1 MTGGADADADAALGR
16 HMRTAPADRDAK
28 WRHRFYDLL
37 ADARFTQRD
46 PRIRTGDDGFPYYA
60 LDVPRAGRA
69 GGTVAI
75 AALIELATSSGFGIT
90 VNADRAQPWVFTC
103 GDLVTRRAFGT
114 YEFPRIGIPGGAGPV
129 MRHVRKPTADMSIG
143 APPSTLLPGF
153 VQPLLRRYFTQ
164 RLGIA
169 QPGVL
174 AMLSAEQNPP
184 EQLVFRLSRADFR
197 DARTFEAALAGV
209 TWFLPRHIVVSV
221 LPPDAVAGLERA
233 FVPLLG

>member
-1 MTGGADADADAALGR
+1 MTGDADVDAALGR
-16 HMRTAPADRDAK
+16 HMRTAPADRGAK

-46 PRIRTGDDGFPYYA
+46 PRIRTGDDGFPYYQ
-60 LDVPRAGRA
+60 LDVPRAGAA
-69 GGTVAI
+69 GTIAI
-75 AALIELATSSGFGIT
+75 AALIELATSSGFGIA
-90 VNADRAQPWVFTC
+90 VNAAGAKPWVFTC

-114 YEFPRIGIPGGAGPV
+114 YEFPRIGVPSGPGPV
-129 MRHVRKPTADMSIG
+129 MRQIRKPTADVSIG
-143 APPSTLLPGF
+143 APPARLLPGF

-174 AMLSAEQNPP
+174 AVLSAEQNPP